1 MPEGAFGQVAAL
13 EAENARL
20 RSASGGTVA
29 APRFAPDPEPVG
41 HEVQDL
47 AESPRI
53 DTPLDQ

>member
-1 MPEGAFGQVAAL
+1 MPDGAFGQVAAL

-20 RSASGGTVA
+20 RSA

-41 HEVQDL
+41 HDVQDL

>member
-29 APRFAPDPEPVG
+29 VG
-41 HEVQDL
+41 HDVQDL